1 MKIVAKRLPPTE
13 ETLRFIS
20 PFFGKEHVRKG
31 IDERLLSAY
40 GIFCLYLGIR
50 LGRVRVYGCFETDDA
65 GKPVRF
71 LGFEYGCL
79 DTASAT
85 FETHA
90 VWDRHVPS
98 AECVKLCKECM
109 KQDYL
114 QDGITVKWA
123 AGYISVRNRA
133 AILMARKV
141 GAHDLGI
148 RYDAQWQRQ
157 GERVPCREF
166 RIEV

>member
-20 PFFGKEHVRKG
+20 PLFEKEHVRKG
-31 IDERLLSAY
+31 IDERLLSPY
-40 GIFCLYLGIR
+40 GLYCLYIGIR
-50 LGRVRVYGCFETDDA
+50 LGRVRVYGCFEMDDA
-65 GKPVRF
+65 AKPVRF

-79 DTASAT
+79 DYASAT

-90 VWDRHVPS
+90 VWDRHTPA

-109 KQDYL
+109 KEDYRKE
-114 QDGITVKWA
+114 GITVKWA

-133 AILMARKV
+133 AILMARRV
-141 GAHDLGI
+141 GAQDLGI
-148 RYDAQWQRQ
+148 RYDAQWQNR
-157 GERVPCREF
+157 GESALCREF